1 MPSNTKYFTVV
12 RNPYNQMLSSFNYFH
27 HLDFFKKYKLGAEGL
42 SDFLNDTQGF
52 YKSRDKR
59 KDSIFIKPDFYRSKM
74 CRIKN
79 KQVSCQE

>member
-59 KDSIFIKPDFYRSKM
+59 KDSNFIIHILTGQKWCWIDK
-74 CRIKN
+74 